1 MTATARFLDVRGC
14 TAPKNVHKARR
25 PFTAVA
31 LLATAAHHGF
41 ELWAGVGLVFQP
53 FLTLPGSVA
62 MWATSLPALLHGA
75 VRGGDRWSPVLA
87 NAAGAGLAGAVVHYT
102 IWPWELRA
110 GVPTL
115 TEAEGLSPRQLPAYN
130 VILWTWVVA
139 STLALLRETP
149 RDSRKWFALGLLN
162 VVPLRL
168 SAKHHFA
175 WAHDQ
180 ARANPA
186 WWNRGLQGS

>member
-1 MTATARFLDVRGC
+1 MRLSVDVYRRHAR
-14 TAPKNVHKARR
+14 ANVHTTRR
-25 PFTAVA
+25 PFTALATV
-31 LLATAAHHGF
+31 ATAAHHGY

-62 MWATSLPALLHGA
+62 LWVTSLPALLYGA
-75 VRGGDRWSPVLA
+75 VRGGRRWDAPLA
-87 NAAGAGLAGAVVHYT
+87 NAAGAGLAGAVVHFT
-102 IWPWELRA
+102 IWPWELRG

-130 VILWTWVVA
+130 AILWTWAVA
-139 STLALLRETP
+139 SALALLRETP
-149 RDSRKWFALGLLN
+149 AGSRRWFALGLLN

-180 ARANPA
+180 ARTNPA
-186 WWNRGLQGS
+186 WWNRGLRKAS